1 VKIGVYLIIGTRIN
15 KERGWMEEICPVCG
29 LTDEE
34 SEKMTENKIIRFC
47 ENCLKEEKISIILD
61 KLFQ

>member
-1 VKIGVYLIIGTRIN
+1 
-15 KERGWMEEICPVCG
+15 MEEICPVCG